1 MSSKQ
6 KLVLFFAGI
15 LFFLASSFLFVVN
28 ETERAIKLQFGRVVE
43 SDIQPGLHWRVPLM
57 DKVRKFDARVLT
69 VDAKPE
75 SFFTVEGK
83 RLIVDSYAKW
93 RIVDV
98 QTYYKAIG
106 GIESDAARR
115 LADRINDGLRNQF
128 GTRTLHEVVSG
139 SRDEL
144 MHHIT
149 IDLNETVK
157 EALGVEIVDV
167 RVKRI
172 DLPETLSKD
181 VYRRMTAE
189 REKEAKEIRAKGRES
204 AIEIRAQ
211 ADREVTVIQANA
223 YRDAEKVRGV
233 GDAIAAAT
241 YAGAYTRDA
250 EFYSF
255 TRSLRAYRESFSG
268 RDMVVVKPDSDYF
281 RYFKN
286 QDGDQP

>member
-1 MSSKQ
+1 MNSKQ
-6 KLVLFFAGI
+6 KLTLSVVGI
-15 LFFLASSFLFVVN
+15 IAFIAYNSLFVID
-28 ETERAIKLQFGRVVE
+28 ETERAIKLQFGRIVE
-43 SDIQPGLHWRVPLM
+43 ADILPGLHMRWPLIE
-57 DKVRKFDARVLT
+57 KVRKFDARVLT

-93 RIVDV
+93 KIVDV
-98 QTYYKAIG
+98 QAYYKAIG
-106 GIESDAARR
+106 GIESDAVKR

-144 MHHIT
+144 MQHIT
-149 IDLNETVK
+149 RDLNETVK
-157 EALGVEIVDV
+157 TSLGIVIVDV

-204 AIEIRAQ
+204 AIEIHAQ
-211 ADREVTVIQANA
+211 ADRQVTVIQANA
-223 YRDAEKVRGV
+223 YREAEEVRGT
-233 GDAIAAAT
+233 GDAVAAAT
-241 YAGAYTRDA
+241 YAEAFTKDA

-255 TRSLRAYRESFSG
+255 TRSLKAYRESFSAQ
-268 RDMVVVKPDSDYF
+268 DMVLVKPDSDYF
-281 RYFKN
+281 RYLK
-286 QDGDQP
+286 DQHGGKP